1 MTENK
6 TKPTKVCVQEYLAA
20 IEDETRRK
28 DCDTLARLMTKA
40 TKKPP
45 KMWGSSIEGFGSY
58 HYKYE
63 SGREGDMCLV
73 GFASRKGEISL
84 YGLTGTVD
92 AQGLLAKLGK
102 YKAGKGCLYVKT
114 LADVDQ
120 KILEKLVACA
130 AAEKKGPNP

>member
-1 MTENK
+1 MNENK
-6 TKPTKVCVQEYLAA
+6 AKPTKVSAQESLAA
-20 IEDETRRK
+20 IEDEARRK
-28 DCDTLARLMTKA
+28 DCNALARLMSKA
-40 TKKPP
+40 TKQPP
-45 KMWGSSIEGFGSY
+45 TMWGSSIVGFGSY

-114 LADVDQ
+114 PADVDQ
-120 KILEKLVACA
+120 KILEKLIACA